1 MARINYF
8 NTNHTNYY
16 SDTGNTNNYSGI
28 NLSDYVSI
36 KNGSYGKLLKTYY
49 AKQETNSSATSKEES
64 AKFTLAKSN
73 ADELK
78 KSAFALSKGSLWDGD
93 DNWDNIVKSVK
104 AFVSDYNKVVEDSA
118 DSNSKT
124 VLRNGVWMT
133 NMTSKNAGL
142 LKEVG
147 ITIGKGNKLEV
158 DETALKEAKI
168 TTLKTLFTGYHSY
181 GNKVSQKAS
190 AISIATVD
198 KTVKS
203 SVSYTETGNYAKSL
217 SDLLPSEVDEGI

>member
-1 MARINYF
+1 MAGINYF
-8 NTNHTNYY
+8 NT
-16 SDTGNTNNYSGI
+16 NYSGI
-28 NLSDYVSI
+28 NLSDYTSI

-49 AKQETNSSATSKEES
+49 AKQEANTSVASKEES

-78 KSAFALSKGSLWDGD
+78 KSAYALSKSSLWDE
-93 DNWDNIVKSVK
+93 DNNRDNIIKSVK

-124 VLRNGVWMT
+124 VLRNGAWMT

-147 ITIGKGNKLEV
+147 VTIGKGNKLEV
-158 DETALKEAKI
+158 DEATLKEAKI

-181 GNKVSQKAS
+181 ANKVSQKAS

-203 SVSYTETGNYAKSL
+203 NVSYTETGNYAKSL

>member
-1 MARINYF
+1 MAGINYF
-8 NTNHTNYY
+8 NT
-16 SDTGNTNNYSGI
+16 NYSGI
-28 NLSDYVSI
+28 NLSDYTSI

-49 AKQETNSSATSKEES
+49 AKQETNSSTASKEES

-78 KSAFALSKGSLWDGD
+78 KSASALSKGSLWDED
-93 DNWDNIVKSVK
+93 NNWDNIVKSVK

-158 DETALKEAKI
+158 DEATLKEAKI

-181 GNKVSQKAS
+181 ANKVSQKAS

-203 SVSYTETGNYAKSL
+203 NVSYTETGNYAKSL